1 MTTKMSLRIYKFMR
15 RKVSS
20 FLVVFAEECKASKH
34 VIWKWAKPT
43 WWKGKEQ
50 EKKGGRRKKNPN
62 MGSSVIINR
71 IVFTL
76 SEKKMFVRPNKVHTP
91 AKMYIL
97 FADLGICHLS
107 HAICYLL
114 GQIKCKRV
122 ILEIFF

>member
-1 MTTKMSLRIYKFMR
+1 MEMGKTHVVEGEGA
-15 RKVSS
+15 RK
-20 FLVVFAEECKASKH
+20 EG
-34 VIWKWAKPT
+34 
-43 WWKGKEQ
+43 GK
-50 EKKGGRRKKNPN
+50 KKKNPN

-76 SEKKMFVRPNKVHTP
+76 SREKMFVRPNKVDTP